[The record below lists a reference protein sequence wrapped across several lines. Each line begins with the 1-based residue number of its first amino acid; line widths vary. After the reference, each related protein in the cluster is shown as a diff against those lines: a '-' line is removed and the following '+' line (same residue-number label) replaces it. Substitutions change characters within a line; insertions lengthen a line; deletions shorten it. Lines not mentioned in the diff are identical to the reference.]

1 MTKLKNFNRIKNVSA
16 VLTQSPKDLFCVES
30 SDLVFAL
37 KLLFDR
43 IRTEAA
49 RTLTSVFELN
59 GRPSNRRNPDPGTA
73 RRVNHRIQV
82 RRVLNTA

>member
-16 VLTQSPKDLFCVES
+16 VLTQSPKDLFRVES

-49 RTLTSVFELN
+49 RILTSVFELN
-59 GRPSNRRNPDPGTA
+59 GRPSNRRNPDPGIA
-73 RRVNHRIQV
+73 NSVNHRTQV
-82 RRVLNTA
+82 RRIFNTA